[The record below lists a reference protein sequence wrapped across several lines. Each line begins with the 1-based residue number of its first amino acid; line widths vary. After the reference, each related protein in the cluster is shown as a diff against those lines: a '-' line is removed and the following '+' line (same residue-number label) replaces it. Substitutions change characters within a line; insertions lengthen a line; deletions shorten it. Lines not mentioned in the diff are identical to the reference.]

1 MKQVHLLAQVEAEEV
16 GLPLGLHEHQSPLLG
31 VAPILVEDAD
41 ELVLLLVLGSSVECL
56 HYVSAG
62 ATNESNLTTIEDR
75 IATPTFPKKLPA
87 SGGSC

>member
-1 MKQVHLLAQVEAEEV
+1 MHLLAQVEAEEV
-16 GLPLGLHEHQSPLLG
+16 GLPLGLDEHQSPLLG
-31 VAPILVEDAD
+31 VATILVEDAD

-62 ATNESNLTTIEDR
+62 ATNESNLTTIEAR

>member
-1 MKQVHLLAQVEAEEV
+1 MKQVHLFTQIEAEEI

-31 VAPILVEDAD
+31 VSPILVENAD

-62 ATNESNLTTIEDR
+62 TTNEANLTIEDQV
-75 IATPTFPKKLPA
+75 ATLYSSEKFTCK
-87 SGGSC
+87 